1 MSSPGPVVL
10 TTGGL
15 KHRRG
20 QRPRRPTPGCNKC
33 PIRRREFGEKKCRSH
48 SDQQKKGFPQRVYP
62 PGKGQTPQRN
72 FTMTTKWLKGKWAL
86 RENLPNRRLRPEEY
100 SPPGKTRVPPPPPTP
115 DGSLPA
121 KIRNEALRRGNYN
134 FEALVQKTNE
144 ALQRRLFHH
153 HSLGGPIYRVN
164 TERCETTQLVTVV
177 RMNERPND

>member
-1 MSSPGPVVL
+1 MHTTFSGALKCEARSFSKADTWSYRPQSNSLPSLVAATAMAPWDVQPGPSGPNDWGFETSPWTKA
-10 TTGGL
+10 TTPYS
-15 KHRRG
+15 RVY
-20 QRPRRPTPGCNKC
+20 KC

-72 FTMTTKWLKGKWAL
+72 FTTTTKWLKGKWAL

-121 KIRNEALRRGNYN
+121 KIRNEALRRGNYK
-134 FEALVQKTNE
+134 L
-144 ALQRRLFHH
+144 
-153 HSLGGPIYRVN
+153 
-164 TERCETTQLVTVV
+164 RC
-177 RMNERPND
+177 

>member
-1 MSSPGPVVL
+1 MVLSSSIKFATKSGGCYRDGTMGCPALGPVVL

-100 SPPGKTRVPPPPPTP
+100 SPPGKTRFPTPHPPTP
-115 DGSLPA
+115 MEIYLLKYEMRHSGEE
-121 KIRNEALRRGNYN
+121 I
-134 FEALVQKTNE
+134 TN
-144 ALQRRLFHH
+144 
-153 HSLGGPIYRVN
+153 
-164 TERCETTQLVTVV
+164 
-177 RMNERPND
+177 